1 MAQTPLQ
8 VSGFSVVNC
17 SATSSGAGAGSAPA
31 VAALALIATLALLL
45 TLTAL
50 FLPPV
55 LLPPVALPLPSA
67 VAEAEPAPVVPETPP
82 KVEVEAV
89 VLGKEEKPKLA
100 PAEGE
105 VKLPTAGV
113 PAACPGSGLES
124 SAGAA
129 DDGSPLPAQWQLE

>member
-1 MAQTPLQ
+1 M
-8 VSGFSVVNC
+8 
-17 SATSSGAGAGSAPA
+17 
-31 VAALALIATLALLL
+31 ALIAPLALFL

-50 FLPPV
+50 LLPPV

-129 DDGSPLPAQWQLE
+129 DDGSPLPAQQQLE